1 LVLEHG
7 DDLIK
12 DGVLLI
18 TLGLFFGIDFTLDFK
33 VSNSLVE
40 GVLGFLKDLGAFS
53 LLGKGGLDL
62 GGTSVGIDGLAF
74 VLGGQ
79 EGEFSL
85 G

>member
-1 LVLEHG
+1 
-7 DDLIK
+7 
-12 DGVLLI
+12 
-18 TLGLFFGIDFTLDFK
+18 
-33 VSNSLVE
+33 LVE
-40 GVLGFLKDLGAFS
+40 GVLGFLKDLSAFS

>member
-18 TLGLFFGIDFTLDFK
+18 TLGLFFGIDFTFGLE

-40 GVLGFLKDLGAFS
+40 GIL
-53 LLGKGGLDL
+53 
-62 GGTSVGIDGLAF
+62 
-74 VLGGQ
+74 
-79 EGEFSL
+79 
-85 G
+85 